1 MSQSAPAASD
11 LFPVPAPAMRVLVVL
26 PQPPAYEG
34 GAPGRCSVALLRGL
48 REHGVDVTALAA
60 RHPLAPHE
68 RDVVNA
74 VELPPD
80 LPVELRDVP
89 RPTRRWASRA
99 QMLMRPNGY
108 LSRGPFGARVRELAL
123 KADLLHLDQLHSGW
137 SDLGTATPAVV
148 HVHHLVR
155 LDSPFPPA
163 RGRELF
169 GFAMVRASERLIAL
183 RHRYLVAS
191 SSVVAAK
198 LKALSLGRE
207 VRIVPLS

>member
-1 MSQSAPAASD
+1 MSESAPAASD

-48 REHGVDVTALAA
+48 REHGVDGTALAA

-74 VELPPD
+74 GELPPD

-89 RPTRRWASRA
+89 RPTRRWATRA
-99 QMLMRPNGY
+99 QMMMRPNGY

-123 KADLLHLDQLHSGW
+123 NADLLHLDQLHSGW
-137 SDLGTATPAVV
+137 CDLGTATPAVV

-155 LDSPFPPA
+155 LDSRFSPW
-163 RGRELF
+163 RRELF
-169 GFAMVRASERLIAL
+169 GVAMLRASERLIAL

-191 SSVVAAK
+191 SSVVA
-198 LKALSLGRE
+198 
-207 VRIVPLS
+207 